1 MVVYVD
7 DMRRTATVR
16 GMTRQ
21 WSHLV
26 ADTSAELRA
35 FAVEIG
41 LSLSWIQRPG
51 TYREHFDV
59 TDAMRA
65 AALRHGAVAVS
76 FEAMPALHRRLR
88 ERARAQ
94 RAGHTGHAQSA

>member
-16 GMTRQ
+16 GMTRR

-26 ADTSAELRA
+26 ADSSAELRA

-41 LSLSWIQRPG
+41 LSLSWVQRPG
-51 TYREHFDV
+51 SYREHFDV

-65 AALRHGAVAVS
+65 VALRHGAVAVP
-76 FEAMPALHRRLR
+76 FEAMPELHRQFRLH
-88 ERARAQ
+88 ARTQ
-94 RAGHTGHAQSA
+94 RAADAQSA